1 MRTGKLIIAHL
12 GNGASMV
19 AIEDGRSLDTTMG
32 LTPTG
37 GLVMSMRSGDLDPG
51 VVLYLLRE
59 KGMTPEEVNHLIN
72 QQSGL
77 LGLSGSSADMQ
88 DLLKQEETNESA
100 ALAVEL
106 FCYQA
111 RKFIGA
117 LAAVLGGLD
126 TFVFTAGIGEN
137 SAVIRERIC
146 AKLGFLGIQLDSD
159 RNKKNAPVIS
169 RQNSPVTV
177 RVMQTNEELMIAR
190 HTRDLVTVSEEF

>member
-1 MRTGKLIIAHL
+1 MRTAELLIAHL

-37 GLVMSMRSGDLDPG
+37 GLVMSMRWGNLDPG

-59 KGMTPEEVNHLIN
+59 KGRPAPEEVNHLIN

-117 LAAVLGGLD
+117 LAAVLGGLA
-126 TFVFTAGIGEN
+126 FNLTASRRG
-137 SAVIRERIC
+137 
-146 AKLGFLGIQLDSD
+146 KLC
-159 RNKKNAPVIS
+159 
-169 RQNSPVTV
+169 
-177 RVMQTNEELMIAR
+177 R
-190 HTRDLVTVSEEF
+190 HSGADLC

>member
-1 MRTGKLIIAHL
+1 MRDDKLIIAHL

-32 LTPTG
+32 RTPTG

-100 ALAVEL
+100 ALG
-106 FCYQA
+106 C
-111 RKFIGA
+111 
-117 LAAVLGGLD
+117 
-126 TFVFTAGIGEN
+126 
-137 SAVIRERIC
+137 
-146 AKLGFLGIQLDSD
+146 
-159 RNKKNAPVIS
+159 
-169 RQNSPVTV
+169 
-177 RVMQTNEELMIAR
+177 
-190 HTRDLVTVSEEF
+190 